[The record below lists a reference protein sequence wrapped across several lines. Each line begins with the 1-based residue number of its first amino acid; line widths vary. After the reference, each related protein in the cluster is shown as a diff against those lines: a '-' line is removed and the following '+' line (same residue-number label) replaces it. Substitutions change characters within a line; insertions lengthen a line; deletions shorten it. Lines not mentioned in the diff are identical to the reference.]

1 MGMNGVKMRENAIF
15 SHPKHFL
22 RAFRGVIG
30 SGPEFCEVTP
40 PGVLVSLTAGVHHD
54 ITVVLRPFEGA
65 GDLCR
70 VTLVDNDV
78 DLARLAVG
86 EVGQ

>member
-30 SGPEFCEVTP
+30 SRPEFGEVTP
-40 PGVLVSLTAGVHHD
+40 PRVLVSLTTGVHHD
-54 ITVVLRPFEGA
+54 VAVVLRPFEGS

-70 VTLVDNDV
+70 VALVDNDV
-78 DLARLAVG
+78 DLARLTVG
-86 EVGQ
+86 EVG